1 MLTETIMKATGWM
14 IRLMDLAFIPSQ
26 MAQNMRETGKRTS
39 STVRELRPGLM
50 APLATKAN
58 MRRARNMDRVNLN
71 GVMAAP
77 TRDASMIITFRA
89 KVLMMTPE
97 SLLNRPIS
105 VEGWSY
111 LRWTLDKQQDGGLR
125 YLLLARW

>member
-1 MLTETIMKATGWM
+1 MKATGWM
-14 IRLMDLAFIPSQ
+14 IRLMDLAFIPTQ
-26 MAQNMRETGKRTS
+26 MAKDMRETGKRTS
-39 STVRELRPGLM
+39 STVRELRSGPMVLV
-50 APLATKAN
+50 TKAN